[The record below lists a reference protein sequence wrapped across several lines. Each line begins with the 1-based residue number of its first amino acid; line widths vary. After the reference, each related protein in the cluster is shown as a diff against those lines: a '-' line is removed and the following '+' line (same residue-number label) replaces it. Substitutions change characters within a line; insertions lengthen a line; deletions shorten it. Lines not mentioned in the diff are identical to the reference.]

1 MNKEILAESV
11 GEVVK
16 ALRKEKN
23 LSQEQ
28 LSIKSNISRNYISEL
43 ERGIY
48 NVSLYGTFQ
57 LSKSFNI
64 DAMKF
69 IELTEA
75 VYSKKMASQTK

>member
-1 MNKEILAESV
+1 MDKEILAQSV

-16 ALRKEKN
+16 TLRKSKN

-48 NVSLYGTFQ
+48 SIGLHGTFQ
-57 LSKSFNI
+57 LSESFNI
-64 DAMKF
+64 DIGKF
-69 IELTEA
+69 IDLTKE
-75 VYSKKMASQTK
+75 VYSKKIKKS